1 MTISILFRLL
11 ELAEYQEKMVD
22 ASIYYKE
29 AFGITPEKA
38 LENEEKLH
46 QMEELVASLE
56 AEVKRSLKK
65 KKKKSIVSFLR
76 IYLLEKSRIL
86 RSKILYKSCQS
97 NKHINFRSF
106 YLQYNFLF
114 YLRHFDAI
122 FITLPS
128 PRKNN
133 SISELSFKKE
143 KKGKKELI
151 SMFLFVHKCA
161 SSSTLL
167 FHEYILA

>member
-65 KKKKSIVSFLR
+65 KKKKNIFLEN
-76 IYLLEKSRIL
+76 I
-86 RSKILYKSCQS
+86 
-97 NKHINFRSF
+97 
-106 YLQYNFLF
+106 
-114 YLRHFDAI
+114 
-122 FITLPS
+122 S
-128 PRKNN
+128 PRKKSN
-133 SISELSFKKE
+133 SSIQDF
-143 KKGKKELI
+143 I
-151 SMFLFVHKCA
+151 Q
-161 SSSTLL
+161 
-167 FHEYILA
+167 ILPK

>member
-56 AEVKRSLKK
+56 AEVKRLLKI
-65 KKKKSIVSFLR
+65 IVSFLR

-161 SSSTLL
+161 SFSTLL

>member
-56 AEVKRSLKK
+56 AEVKRLLKI
-65 KKKKSIVSFLR
+65 IVSFLR

-133 SISELSFKKE
+133 PISELSFKKE

-151 SMFLFVHKCA
+151 SMFLFVRKCA